1 MTSSRVILI
10 NQYIRVC
17 KNIQNQIDKIVL
29 LPIEQ
34 YDIIDIVTLLTYHF
48 LDVDDHNYKE
58 KIDTII
64 LLQNEIELSQ
74 DEKDICYPIIYNDFI
89 LFFKKLK

>member
-48 LDVDDHNYKE
+48 LDVDE
-58 KIDTII
+58 
-64 LLQNEIELSQ
+64 
-74 DEKDICYPIIYNDFI
+74 
-89 LFFKKLK
+89 KKLTHLFYYKMK

>member
-1 MTSSRVILI
+1 MTTRRVILI

-17 KNIQNQIDKIVL
+17 KSIESKIDKVVL

-48 LDVDDHNYKE
+48 LDVNDHNYKE
-58 KIDTII
+58 KIDTLI
-64 LLQNEIELSQ
+64 LLQNEIELTE

>member
-1 MTSSRVILI
+1 MTSRRVILI